1 MQDKVEIFM
10 DDKNITDKIKEWNI
24 KTNEGGLE
32 IKVTYL
38 SGKEYYA
45 DLERCKITPTNILGE
60 NKIILEKGVA
70 KTNVKEAKIVG
81 NKYLIIYFENN
92 EQAYVYKRDS
102 LEIVDRIDKECNEKC
117 KDILNYFLKIA
128 ELKDEKGNINRKI
141 AIDLKNLMVT
151 KNNALGA
158 YLNGKSNLR
167 EIPTSIIYPFGLN
180 YSQSKAVENGLS
192 SNVSIIE
199 GPPGTGKTQTI
210 LNIIANIVI
219 NRKSV
224 AVISNND
231 SAVKNV
237 YEKLEKYGVGYI
249 VAKLG
254 SNDKINNFF
263 EEYYKLKNEDIFK
276 DNVKLQEDDTEILS
290 RIANNYNK
298 IKDILELNNHL
309 AILKNEIKELEI
321 EREYLNRWLSNDLNI
336 DLKNFKIFRESSTR
350 LVELLSLLEIIPEN
364 KMSIFRKLQLLIFY
378 GIYDLKNIDNIEYRE
393 EIVSELQLKFYDKKI
408 SEMKKKIIDIENRI
422 SSSNYKNLEE
432 NIKEDSI
439 NYFKQW
445 LCRNLKNVDLKKDDY
460 KKNFNEFTKRFPVII
475 STAYSI
481 IGSLGIGNSV
491 DYLIIDEASQLEI
504 VPGILGLACAK
515 NVIIVGDRKQLPH
528 IPIDN
533 EIVCPE
539 ENYNY
544 NKNSML
550 ESFHKVFNGKIPVTL
565 LREHYR
571 CHPMIINFC
580 NKQFYNNELIAM
592 TKYTEE
598 EALIQINTA
607 KGNHMR
613 FKEKGM
619 INVREIESLFE
630 DKIVNKVL
638 SDKSIGFISPYRVQ
652 VREAEK
658 FLTNEEIL
666 KDTVHKFQ
674 GRECDTIILSTV
686 LDKKANKRNLEFVDD
701 DRLINV
707 AVSRAKKRFVLVTGE
722 NIFEKNKG
730 NIDSLTRYMK
740 YYAKESL
747 IHKSKVVSNFDLLYK
762 EYDESLER
770 RKKKLIHKDSK
781 YKSEVIIASVLRDLL
796 KKEEF
801 SSLIVHTQV
810 RLKLIAGD
818 VDIFTDDERKFIRRK
833 SSCDFGIYF
842 KVGKNPIGVIEVDG
856 YKFHNNVEQKER
868 DKLKDSIINKIG
880 LKICRVATNESGEEK
895 KIEDFLR
902 ELINKNY

>member
-24 KTNEGGLE
+24 ISKEGVLK
-32 IKVTYL
+32 IKVIYL
-38 SGKEYYA
+38 SGKKYYA
-45 DLERCKITPTNILGE
+45 DLERCKITPTNILGR

-70 KTNVKEAKIVG
+70 KTNIEEAKIIG
-81 NKYLIIYFENN
+81 NKYLIIYFKNN
-92 EQAYVYKRDS
+92 EQAYVYKLDK
-102 LEIVDRIDKECNEKC
+102 LEIVESINEEY
-117 KDILNYFLKIA
+117 KDVLDYFLKIA

-141 AIDLKNLMVT
+141 AKDLKKLIVT

-158 YLNGKSNLR
+158 YLTGESNLR

-237 YEKLEKYGVGYI
+237 YEKLEKYGVGDI

-276 DNVKLQEDDTEILS
+276 DNAKLKEDDTEILS
-290 RIANNYNK
+290 RIENNYNK

-336 DLKNFKIFRESSTR
+336 DFKNFKIFKESSTR

-364 KMSIFRKLQLLIFY
+364 RVSIFRKLQLLIFY

-393 EIVSELQLKFYDKKI
+393 EIVSKIQLKFYDKKI

-422 SSSNYKNLEE
+422 SSLNYKNLEE
-432 NIKEDSI
+432 NIKDDSI

-445 LCRNLKNVDLKKDDY
+445 LCRNLKNGNFKKDDY
-460 KKNFNEFTKRFPVII
+460 KKKGNFNEFTKRFPVII

-481 IGSLGIGNSV
+481 IGSLGIGNIV

-533 EIVCPE
+533 GIVCPE

-544 NKNSML
+544 NKNSIL